1 MTNFIRKKSV
11 KDSWSNIVKKRV
23 LFLVT
28 LTIIFITSVCFADAM
43 RFDGWTTLIIPG
55 EVEFQIPPTMEV
67 QGESYKALMKKFS
80 PEIYKGSYP
89 KGSVK
94 LMAQQ
99 KGLTDNAYVAKNYFV
114 RATVQVTTDDN
125 EPLFPKFGKPLGFSP
140 EDLAVLE
147 DSLIEGLKMGL
158 DSPSA
163 RNFRIVG
170 ITQHTELIRIDGKEA
185 VHFAYISQNKGY
197 PPVYNDIYMF
207 YNRNKIYR
215 VSTMIR
221 STEYAYWTQ
230 IGSDVRN
237 IVRTLHPLD

>member
-1 MTNFIRKKSV
+1 MQ
-11 KDSWSNIVKKRV
+11 KR
-23 LFLVT
+23 LIIL
-28 LTIIFITSVCFADAM
+28 LATITILFITSICFANAL
-43 RFDGWTTLIIPG
+43 RFNGWTTLIIPG

-67 QGESYKALMKKFS
+67 QGESYKALMKMYS
-80 PEIYKGSYP
+80 PETYRGSYP
-89 KGSVK
+89 EGSVK

-99 KGLTDNAYVAKNYFV
+99 KGLTDASHIAKNYFV

-147 DSLIEGLKMGL
+147 DALIEGLKMGL

-163 RNFRIVG
+163 RNFRIVV

-207 YNRNKIYR
+207 YDRNKI
-215 VSTMIR
+215 
-221 STEYAYWTQ
+221 
-230 IGSDVRN
+230 
-237 IVRTLHPLD
+237 